1 MQFLLVLVAA
11 APLADYDALVEAR
24 AAAEAGDAKKAIAA
38 IDRIKPRK
46 VCAPDLMFEEASLLA
61 AELLA
66 KTRPAAAA
74 ERLLALPPDGA
85 RLRRAI
91 DLLRAA
97 EEETRAKAAEATLLT
112 TVVDTPEAR
121 ALAKALGGAG
131 IAERLDVDGR
141 MKRVRA
147 LLDLHES
154 REANLEARRLGSV
167 VGPKHTYACEIA
179 YVVGKTERK
188 MRRYKPAIAALADAR
203 KRCDAAK
210 NDEFA
215 RRSALLEIQ
224 VRGIRG
230 QTIGTR
236 RVASWLESKHPKHS
250 YVDDGWMIVA
260 EVLDRRGQPAE
271 AKKIY
276 DRIRTMGGD
285 QVSMAA
291 WRLAFDS
298 IRANDAKTA
307 LPLLAQI
314 VESDPPRAVETA
326 RAHYWTYRL
335 DPKGREAAL
344 AALTARPS
352 FYSWLALDRLGRED
366 EARAKTLRAALL
378 ANRGAGA
385 SAGASGSP
393 NGSASGSPNGS
404 ASGSPNG
411 SASGSPN
418 GSASGS
424 PNGSASAS
432 PNGSASGSPNG
443 SASGD
448 GSTGGNAKGSG
459 GADTSASPSA
469 GGDRWATT
477 FARAAALHARGAT
490 ELAVAELAILEC
502 WDLDHAQAHDLARAY
517 HGYGAYPEAQGV
529 LRRRHDL
536 FDALTPD
543 NAAVWR
549 LAYSRAFEAEINEA
563 ATQAKVEPWFLM
575 GLVREE
581 STFDPEIVSW
591 AGAVGLAQL
600 MPPTAVGA
608 YAEVFKG
615 RLDIEDTQRLTDP
628 VLNLRLGAHV
638 LKSGLRRFGTEPL
651 ALAAYN
657 GGPGLTARVLPKTPT
672 DFDLWVETIPVKETR
687 RYVKRVTETWGLY
700 RFFYA
705 DAPFV
710 DLPDQVQPR

>member
-11 APLADYDALVEAR
+11 GPLADYDALVEAR

-38 IDRIKPRK
+38 IDRIAPRK

-61 AELLA
+61 PKLLA

-121 ALAKALGGAG
+121 ALAKALGGEG

-154 REANLEARRLGSV
+154 REANVEARRLGSA
-167 VGPKHTYACEIA
+167 VGPKHAYACEIA

-210 NDEFA
+210 NDDFA

-236 RVASWLESKHPKHS
+236 KVASWLESKHPKHS
-250 YVDDGWMIVA
+250 YVDDAWMIVA

-335 DPKGREAAL
+335 DPKGRKAAL

-352 FYSWLALDRLGRED
+352 FYTWLALDRLGRED
-366 EARAKTLRAALL
+366 EKRAKTLRAALL
-378 ANRGAGA
+378 ANRGAGGGE
-385 SAGASGSP
+385 AGASGNA
-393 NGSASGSPNGS
+393 NGSASGNANGS
-404 ASGSPNG
+404 ASGNANG
-411 SASGSPN
+411 SASGNAN
-418 GSASGS
+418 GSASG
-424 PNGSASAS
+424 NA
-432 PNGSASGSPNG
+432 NGSASG
-443 SASGD
+443 
-448 GSTGGNAKGSG
+448 NA
-459 GADTSASPSA
+459 
-469 GGDRWATT
+469 
-477 FARAAALHARGAT
+477 
-490 ELAVAELAILEC
+490 
-502 WDLDHAQAHDLARAY
+502 
-517 HGYGAYPEAQGV
+517 
-529 LRRRHDL
+529 
-536 FDALTPD
+536 
-543 NAAVWR
+543 
-549 LAYSRAFEAEINEA
+549 
-563 ATQAKVEPWFLM
+563 
-575 GLVREE
+575 
-581 STFDPEIVSW
+581 
-591 AGAVGLAQL
+591 
-600 MPPTAVGA
+600 
-608 YAEVFKG
+608 
-615 RLDIEDTQRLTDP
+615 
-628 VLNLRLGAHV
+628 
-638 LKSGLRRFGTEPL
+638 
-651 ALAAYN
+651 
-657 GGPGLTARVLPKTPT
+657 
-672 DFDLWVETIPVKETR
+672 
-687 RYVKRVTETWGLY
+687 
-700 RFFYA
+700 
-705 DAPFV
+705 
-710 DLPDQVQPR
+710 

>member
-11 APLADYDALVEAR
+11 GPLADYDALVEAR

-38 IDRIKPRK
+38 IDRIAPRK

-61 AELLA
+61 PKLLA

-121 ALAKALGGAG
+121 ALAKALGGEG

-154 REANLEARRLGSV
+154 REANVEARRLGSA
-167 VGPKHTYACEIA
+167 VGPKHAYACEIA

-210 NDEFA
+210 NDDFA

-236 RVASWLESKHPKHS
+236 KVASWLESKHPKHS
-250 YVDDGWMIVA
+250 YVDDAWMIVA

-335 DPKGREAAL
+335 DPKGRKAAL

-352 FYSWLALDRLGRED
+352 FYTWLALDRLGRED
-366 EARAKTLRAALL
+366 EKRAKTLRAALL
-378 ANRGAGA
+378 ANRGAGGGE
-385 SAGASGSP
+385 AGASGNA
-393 NGSASGSPNGS
+393 NGSASG
-404 ASGSPNG
+404 
-411 SASGSPN
+411 
-418 GSASGS
+418 
-424 PNGSASAS
+424 
-432 PNGSASGSPNG
+432 
-443 SASGD
+443 
-448 GSTGGNAKGSG
+448 NANG
-459 GADTSASPSA
+459 GAGASPSPS
-469 GGDRWATT
+469 GDRWATT
-477 FARAAALHARGAT
+477 LARAAALHARGAT

-549 LAYSRAFEAEINEA
+549 LAYSRAFEAEIDEA
-563 ATQAKVEPWFLM
+563 AKQAKVEPWFLM

-705 DAPFV
+705 DEPFV